1 MSRDQRRV
9 GVDDRVRVRPR
20 LERGFVE
27 AVAQAQDLE
36 RVRDLARPAGID
48 ERRLVGIQHLDAHHP
63 QVAQVGGDVLGL
75 HRGPGHVDHV
85 ERLGEANEVA
95 EVLEGARAL
104 AAGGVHGVGRPAHG
118 DELGVAAADR
128 ERAVAA
134 GQGELGRRG
143 GDRRLHHL
151 PPEPD
156 LPAGDGRA
164 GAPQEFAGAV
174 VVDLDAQLL
183 EHGERG
189 GMDVG
194 NLVVGIA
201 PGQRQGTR
209 QPAVVDEAGRGSDR
223 TPAPAPTQSGLLGHF
238 KAPSMPGPRIPD
250 AAYGTKP
257 REFRLYRTPG
267 KLWPDGRIRLRM
279 NTCKPLLLQTGPDC
293 PECRRRGDVY
303 WLRVPRDS
311 VLEVPYAETSQS

>member
-1 MSRDQRRV
+1 MSRMNFSYEALRPPSSQPLDQRARDRHRRHGAGEGERRDDADLPGGGEVDQALAHRDVENERRV
-9 GVDDRVRVRPR
+9 GVDDGIRVRPR

-27 AVAQAQDLE
+27 VVAQAQDLE

-48 ERRLVGIQHLDAHHP
+48 EGRLVGIQHLDPHHP
-63 QVAQVGGDVLGL
+63 QVAQVGRDVLGL

-85 ERLGEANEVA
+85 ERLGEADEVS

-104 AAGGVHGVGRPAHG
+104 AAGGVHGVGRTADG

-134 GQGELGRRG
+134 GQGELRRRRG
-143 GDRRLHHL
+143 NRRLHHL

-194 NLVVGIA
+194 NLIVGIA
-201 PGQRQGTR
+201 LGQRQGTR
-209 QPAVVDEAGRGSDR
+209 QPAVID
-223 TPAPAPTQSGLLGHF
+223 
-238 KAPSMPGPRIPD
+238 
-250 AAYGTKP
+250 
-257 REFRLYRTPG
+257 
-267 KLWPDGRIRLRM
+267 
-279 NTCKPLLLQTGPDC
+279 
-293 PECRRRGDVY
+293 
-303 WLRVPRDS
+303 
-311 VLEVPYAETSQS
+311 